1 MTYTNDDNLKDQ
13 LGDHGSPNSED
24 GWIDREPTPGVTEAK
39 PDGQGARYQ
48 EESKEEVEDD
58 DFMNPMAIKLR
69 KMRLELRGKLDAA
82 PSVSNEVGNLKNE
95 DMQGY
100 DTYKSPLAR
109 QKLEFGLKN
118 TKPQQSLNTE
128 SSEPNFKF

>member
-1 MTYTNDDNLKDQ
+1 MTYTNDDNLRDQ
-13 LGDHGSPNSED
+13 LGGNGSPHSED

-48 EESKEEVEDD
+48 EEDKEKIDD
-58 DFMNPMAIKLR
+58 DDYMNPMAIKLR
-69 KMRLELRGKLDAA
+69 KMRLKLRGKLDAE
-82 PSVSNEVGNLKNE
+82 PSVTTAEVANFKNE

-109 QKLEFGLKN
+109 QKLEFGLK
-118 TKPQQSLNTE
+118 TAKP
-128 SSEPNFKF
+128 

>member
-1 MTYTNDDNLKDQ
+1 MTYTNDDNLRDQ
-13 LGDHGSPNSED
+13 LGGHGSPHSED

-48 EESKEEVEDD
+48 EEDKEEIDD
-58 DFMNPMAIKLR
+58 DDYMNPMAIKLR

-82 PSVSNEVGNLKNE
+82 PPLTTEVANLKNE

-109 QKLEFGLKN
+109 
-118 TKPQQSLNTE
+118 
-128 SSEPNFKF
+128 